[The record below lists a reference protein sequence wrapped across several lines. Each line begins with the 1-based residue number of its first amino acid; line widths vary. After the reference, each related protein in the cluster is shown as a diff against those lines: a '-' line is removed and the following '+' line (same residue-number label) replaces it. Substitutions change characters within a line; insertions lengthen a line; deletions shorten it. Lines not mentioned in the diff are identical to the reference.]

1 MTGPTH
7 LWSGDWESESARTAD
22 DLANAPA
29 PVFDPEPEPE
39 PEPRAA
45 RPWSRR
51 QMAVA
56 LTTGVAAAAIAVVL
70 VSAFTD
76 GSNGP
81 KAHKLAAAPTV
92 HAQRPTGGAAP
103 TTPAACK
110 QTPAACAQ
118 VTPAVAGPTADWM
131 GMQIVSSPAGV
142 VISTV
147 RVGSV
152 ADQAGFEPG
161 DQIEEIDGIQVND
174 MDQIR
179 EATAAL
185 ALGKLVS
192 MKVLR
197 DSVLVQAGSMRMTER
212 PTIHP

>member
-45 RPWSRR
+45 RRWSRR

-118 VTPAVAGPTADWM
+118 VTPAVVGADRRLD
-131 GMQIVSSPAGV
+131 GD
-142 VISTV
+142 
-147 RVGSV
+147 
-152 ADQAGFEPG
+152 ADRLKPRRGRDQHGTCGQRRRPGGF
-161 DQIEEIDGIQVND
+161 
-174 MDQIR
+174 
-179 EATAAL
+179 
-185 ALGKLVS
+185 
-192 MKVLR
+192 
-197 DSVLVQAGSMRMTER
+197 
-212 PTIHP
+212 

>member
-1 MTGPTH
+1 MTGPKH

-29 PVFDPEPEPE
+29 PVFDTEPEPE
-39 PEPRAA
+39 PPAA
-45 RPWSRR
+45 RRWSRR
-51 QMAVA
+51 QIAVA
-56 LTTGVAAAAIAVVL
+56 LTTGVAAAAITVAL

-76 GSNGP
+76 GSNGR

-110 QTPAACAQ
+110 QTPAACVQ
-118 VTPAVAGPTADWM
+118 VPPAVAGPTADWM
-131 GMQIVSSPAGV
+131 GMQIVSSPAGI

-147 RVGSV
+147 RVGSI

-161 DQIEEIDGIQVND
+161 DQVEQIDGIQVND

-179 EATAAL
+179 QATAGL

-197 DSVLVQAGSMRMTER
+197 DSVLVQAGSMRMTQR